1 MGKFKQKLIDPFIIP
16 LIVVAVTWFGI
27 MLIGE
32 TYLGSYQGDEIKA
45 RGKDR
50 IDRPEL
56 WVGVGLTLAIIGLM
70 AFLATRPR
78 GSTGPLEKDVAIG
91 SRPFFEEPLPPVDAR
106 ARMGQPGTVADIAE
120 GFTLYAQSGALAV
133 VHGVLPGGS
142 DYGKRFAGFL
152 YAEGLA
158 GASKEL
164 WIPIEAVTAVY
175 PETRSAFLAIKG
187 DETEHFGWSIPPETV
202 RRGPAR
208 VRPHTVEEQ
217 SKMTS
222 QGR

>member
-1 MGKFKQKLIDPFIIP
+1 MGKFKQKLIDPIIIP
-16 LIVVAVTWFGI
+16 LVVIAVTWFGI
-27 MLIGE
+27 MVIGE
-32 TYLGSYQGDEIKA
+32 AYLGSFQEHEMEVQ
-45 RGKDR
+45 GKDR

-56 WVGVGLTLAIIGLM
+56 WVGVGLALGIIGLM

-78 GSTGPLEKDVAIG
+78 GTTGPLEREVAIG
-91 SRPFFEEPLPPVDAR
+91 SRPFFEEPLPPIDER
-106 ARMGQPGTVADIAE
+106 ARHGRLGTVSDITE
-120 GFTLYAQSGALAV
+120 GYTLYAQSGALAV
-133 VHGVLPGGS
+133 VHGVLPGGV

-175 PETRSAFLAIKG
+175 PESRSAFLAIKG
-187 DETEHFGWSIPPETV
+187 DETEHFGWNIPPETV
-202 RRGPAR
+202 RRGPSR

-217 SKMTS
+217 ANMTS